1 MQPTER
7 GKRMNSANLRPWQT
21 QALQKALTWLLDTR
35 TDRHFLINAAPG
47 AGKTLCASMIARR
60 LLEAREIERVI
71 VIAPRSPVV
80 GQWAEE
86 FRNVTGR
93 SMTKVTGTHANI
105 DAYGT
110 DLCATWNA
118 VQGLQDAFQYI
129 CRTFKT
135 LVICDEHHH
144 AAVEAAWGEKA
155 DSAFS
160 EARFVLV
167 LTGTPIR
174 SDKQEPIWLRYDDK
188 GGVRHP
194 EAGTFTLTYGDAVDQ
209 GYCRPITFHRHEGHF
224 SVTLPDSDPIAV
236 SGTSAPQLSRKLKK
250 SKGLRQAVDFYRLAC
265 TPSYLADATPDPS
278 SYQASMLAWGIEKLN
293 AIRQDIPH
301 AGGLVI
307 APSIE
312 IAEYMAALLEQLDTQ
327 PTAQAKPS
335 EAKPMLVHSSM
346 PNADELI
353 KAFRTS
359 DHRWLVSVAMVSE
372 GVDIKRLRVLV
383 YLPLP
388 QTELAFRQA
397 MGRVVRNLDEEDGSR
412 AYVIMPAHK
421 TFEKYARE
429 VENEMGPA
437 LRRVPPRVSV
447 RICSDCGA
455 DSPRGLQACP
465 VCDSEFSST
474 KHVFKTCDSCGGLNP
489 ANAQDCQVCR
499 HSFRSAMQVILKE
512 AHRSGA
518 IIRGVVHDEEDVRTG
533 ERRGPQIQS
542 DILASQHPELI
553 KMAKGMPA
561 EAWGLLLKILE
572 KK

>member
-1 MQPTER
+1 
-7 GKRMNSANLRPWQT
+7 MNSADLRPWQAE
-21 QALQKALTWLLDTR
+21 ALQKALTWLLDIR

-47 AGKTLCASMIARR
+47 AGKTLCASMIARH
-60 LLEAREIERVI
+60 LLDAGEIERVI

-80 GQWAEE
+80 GQWADE
-86 FRNVTGR
+86 FKNVTGR
-93 SMTKVTGTHANI
+93 SMTKVTGMHGNI

-118 VQGLQDAFQYI
+118 VQGLQDAFQHI

-155 DSAFS
+155 DSAFAQ
-160 EARFVLV
+160 ARFVLV

-174 SDKQEPIWLRYDDK
+174 TDKQEPVWLSYDDK

-194 EAGTFTLTYGDAVDQ
+194 EAGTYTLTYGDAVDL
-209 GYCRPITFHRHEGHF
+209 GYCRPITFHRHEGLF
-224 SVTLPDSDPIAV
+224 SVALPNTDPIAV
-236 SGTSAPQLSRKLKK
+236 SGTSGPQLSRELKK
-250 SKGLRQAVDFYRLAC
+250 IKGMRRAVDFYRLAC
-265 TPSYLADATPDPS
+265 TPSYLVDRTPDPT
-278 SYQASMLAWGIEKLN
+278 SYQASMLWWGIEKLN
-293 AIRQDIPH
+293 AIRQDIPQ

-312 IAEYMAALLEQLDTQ
+312 IAEYMTALLEQLDQ
-327 PTAQAKPS
+327 PTAQAKSSDARPL
-335 EAKPMLVHSSM
+335 LVHSNM

-353 KAFRTS
+353 KAFKTS

-397 MGRVVRNLDEEDGSR
+397 MGRVVRNLDEDDSSR

-421 TFEKYARE
+421 TFEDYARE
-429 VENEMGPA
+429 VESEMRPG
-437 LRRVPPRVSV
+437 LRRAPPRVSI
-447 RICSDCGA
+447 RICPDCGTE
-455 DSPRGLQACP
+455 SPRGLQTCP
-465 VCDSEFSST
+465 VCDKEFSPV
-474 KHVFKTCDSCGGLNP
+474 KHAFKTCDICGGLNP
-489 ANAQDCQVCR
+489 VTAQDCQVCQ
-499 HSFRSAMQVILKE
+499 HPFQSAIQVTLND
-512 AHRSGA
+512 ARRSGA
-518 IIRGVVHDEEDVRTG
+518 IIRGVVHDEEDVRIG
-533 ERRGPQIQS
+533 EQRGPQIQS
-542 DILASQHPELI
+542 DILASRHPELI